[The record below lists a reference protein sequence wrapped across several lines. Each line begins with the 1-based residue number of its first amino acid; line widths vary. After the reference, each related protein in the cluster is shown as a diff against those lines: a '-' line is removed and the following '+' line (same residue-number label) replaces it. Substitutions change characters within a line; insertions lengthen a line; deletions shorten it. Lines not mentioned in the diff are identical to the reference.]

1 VRQNLCVSTPW
12 VLTLPISTVVA
23 DIVVS
28 TEMLL
33 SPQQVERYRK
43 LEKKQLEVWQVVVR
57 QLRVWSASS
66 SGADEG

>member
-1 VRQNLCVSTPW
+1 
-12 VLTLPISTVVA
+12 
-23 DIVVS
+23 
-28 TEMLL
+28 MLL